1 MSARTPEWKVAKAR
15 EWREK
20 NPAAWAAMERLALDY
35 ADKRIRTSAFEL
47 VARLR
52 YGTPTNGTVGGFKF
66 NHTLCPIF
74 ARMLIADHPE
84 LSRFIEVRKADVDRL
99 KPCEE

>member
-1 MSARTPEWKVAKAR
+1 MVSARTPEWKVAKAR

-20 NPAAWAAMERLALDY
+20 NPGAWAAMERMALTY
-35 ADKRIRTSAFEL
+35 ADQHHRFGIFEL
-47 VARLR
+47 VGRLR
-52 YGTPTNGTVGGFKF
+52 YGTPTNGFVDGFKL

-84 LSRFIEVRKADVDRL
+84 LEEFIEVRKADVD
-99 KPCEE
+99 EVIG